1 MRTSAPRRALAA
13 LVLFAA
19 AACGAAPAPTP
30 ADPPAAS
37 PWETFHEEHAQR
49 FAHLAIASVVRE
61 FPNKPMH
68 VHVGPES
75 AQSPRALHPSFY
87 GSFDWHS
94 AVHGHWLLVR
104 LRRAFPD
111 AAFAAEARAI
121 LEEHF
126 TPERIAAEAAYFEAP
141 SNRSYERM
149 YGWAWLFQLIAELQT
164 AADDGDADAARWR
177 EQLRPLEAILV
188 ERTRDY
194 LPRLTYPIRT
204 GVHPDTGFALALT
217 LDYARAVGDA
227 QTEAL
232 VLTRARAWYGAD
244 AEWNFAFEPSGEDFF
259 SSGLNACDL
268 MRRVLAPAEFS
279 AWLDRFWPGLARGE
293 LGPLAAPA
301 LVSDVTDGRIVHLV
315 GLNLSRAWT
324 MRGVAAALPPGDAR
338 RARLEALAAAHARAG
353 LESVFSGHY
362 EGEHWLASFAVYL
375 LTGTGL

>member
-1 MRTSAPRRALAA
+1 MRTSAPRRAFAA

-19 AACGAAPAPTP
+19 AACGAAPAP
-30 ADPPAAS
+30 ADPPVAS
-37 PWETFHEEHAQR
+37 PWGTFDEEHARR

-126 TPERIAAEAAYFEAP
+126 APERIAAEAAYFEP
-141 SNRSYERM
+141 SSNRSYERM
-149 YGWAWLFQLIAELQT
+149 YGWAWLFRLVAELQ
-164 AADDGDADAARWR
+164 AAAADGDADAARWR
-177 EQLRPLEAILV
+177 EQLRPLETILI

-204 GVHPDTGFALALT
+204 GVHPDTGFALAQI

-244 AEWNFAFEPSGEDFF
+244 AAWNFAFEPSGEDFF

-268 MRRVLAPAEFS
+268 MRRVLAPAEF
-279 AWLDRFWPGLARGE
+279 ARWLDRFWPGLARGE
-293 LGPLAAPA
+293 LGPLASPA
-301 LVSDVTDGRIVHLV
+301 TVSDVTDGRIVHLA

-324 MRGVAAALPPGDAR
+324 MRGIAAALPAGDAR
-338 RARLEALAAAHARAG
+338 RARLEALAAEHARAG
-353 LESVFSGHY
+353 LDYVFSGHY